1 MMTIGDKMNDLLI
14 KAGYS
19 VDEAK
24 SYCLLIAEEYNVDLD
39 AEGDAD
45 SSTGADLS
53 ANHDLSSG
61 SSSNLS
67 LNTDSNL
74 NSALQIEACFDAC
87 RRVAAGEPLPY
98 ITGHQAFYREDYF
111 VDSNVLIPRPDT
123 EILVEA
129 ALKFCGACEFP
140 MGDINK
146 VSKGAVSKGDFLHF
160 ADFCTG
166 TGCVGISVTNQLTLS
181 GYDVDAY
188 LTDVSSEALRVC
200 NRNVSSQ
207 LSSISKEAASVK
219 VVNCDLRD
227 HARMLRLIK
236 TESLDFIVS
245 NPPYITGDEMKLL
258 DKSVADYE
266 PELALYGG
274 EDGLEFYYL
283 LAEYGKTF
291 LKKGA
296 AIICEH
302 GYDQGD
308 AVRAIFINE
317 GYSNVITLK
326 DYGGN
331 DRVCFA
337 IREM

>member
-24 SYCLLIAEEYNVDLD
+24 SYCTLIAEEY
-39 AEGDAD
+39 
-45 SSTGADLS
+45 GADLDTAS
-53 ANHDLSSG
+53 DLTPASG
-61 SSSNLS
+61 SEAY
-67 LNTDSNL
+67 LNACL
-74 NSALQIEACFDAC
+74 NACK
-87 RRVAAGEPLPY
+87 RVATGEPLAY
-98 ITGHQAFYREDYF
+98 VLGHQAFYKEDYF

-129 ALKFCGACEFP
+129 ALNFCGACDFP

-146 VSKGAVSKGDFLHF
+146 VGKGTMSKGDLLHF

-166 TGCVGISVTNQLTLS
+166 TGCVGISVTNQLTQF

-188 LTDVSSEALRVC
+188 LTDVASEALKVC
-200 NRNVSSQ
+200 NRNLSSQ

-236 TESLDFIVS
+236 SESLDFIVS

-258 DKSVADYE
+258 DKSVAEYE

-283 LAEYGKTF
+283 LAEYGKAF

-296 AIICEH
+296 AVICEH

-308 AVRAIFINE
+308 SVRTIFINA
-317 GYSNVITLK
+317 GYGHVVTLK

-337 IREM
+337 VKET